1 MVFTQ
6 PGKTTHISI
15 SNARAK
21 LDCGGTLDLPVDL
34 SFCCVKIKETSR
46 ARLAGW
52 AFVLFSNPS
61 FNRIGMDPS
70 AYVGRYRKG
79 MIVKITMRNFLTF
92 SAVTVAP
99 GPRLN
104 VVIGANGTGYVLR
117 AA

>member
-1 MVFTQ
+1 
-6 PGKTTHISI
+6 
-15 SNARAK
+15 
-21 LDCGGTLDLPVDL
+21 
-34 SFCCVKIKETSR
+34 
-46 ARLAGW
+46 
-52 AFVLFSNPS
+52 
-61 FNRIGMDPS
+61 MDPS